1 MELSRMV
8 PPYFMK
14 KTNNPIKLHSELQ
27 FFLVPVRFYG
37 LATTNAIAS
46 LLFHE
51 NESNEIDSERTKK
64 DEEIEPISSLAAQ
77 FLGAK

>member
-1 MELSRMV
+1 
-8 PPYFMK
+8 
-14 KTNNPIKLHSELQ
+14 
-27 FFLVPVRFYG
+27 
-37 LATTNAIAS
+37 LATTDAIAS

-64 DEEIEPISSLAAQ
+64 DEEIEPIPNFAAQ